1 VYWTRTQRET
11 RVARLA
17 RRVVGW
23 LALALLTLA
32 FALGSAAAVSAATP
46 ALSVRSAS
54 GPPGTQVTVEGDGF
68 PDRTRVT
75 LSWDGSSDGL
85 PRPWANRNGS
95 FSIRLTVPA
104 NAAPGAH
111 TLRASAEGSQASTTF
126 QVTSAGPS
134 ATATKP
140 AATPTATSPAPTA
153 TRIPSATPVPPTAT
167 AQPSP
172 TSVPP
177 SASPTTV
184 PATPTGTTSG
194 AFQEQLLSRVN
205 AARATAGVAPLTLN
219 ASLNRAAQDYAALM
233 AATGC
238 FAHDCPPEPNFAR
251 RAEAAGYTGW
261 RTLGENIAYGQRTA
275 DEVHD
280 AWMNSSGHR
289 ANILNP
295 SFREFGAGLAYSAS
309 GRAYWVEEF
318 GARP

>member
-1 VYWTRTQRET
+1 
-11 RVARLA
+11 
-17 RRVVGW
+17 
-23 LALALLTLA
+23 
-32 FALGSAAAVSAATP
+32 
-46 ALSVRSAS
+46 
-54 GPPGTQVTVEGDGF
+54 VTVEGDGF

-95 FSIRLTVPA
+95 FSIRLIVPA

-126 QVTSAGPS
+126 QVTTAGPS
-134 ATATKP
+134 ATATATKP

-153 TRIPSATPVPPTAT
+153 TRVPSATPVPPTAT

-184 PATPTGTTSG
+184 PATPTGTISD

-205 AARATAGVAPLTLN
+205 AARAAAGVAPLTLN

-318 GARP
+318 GARR